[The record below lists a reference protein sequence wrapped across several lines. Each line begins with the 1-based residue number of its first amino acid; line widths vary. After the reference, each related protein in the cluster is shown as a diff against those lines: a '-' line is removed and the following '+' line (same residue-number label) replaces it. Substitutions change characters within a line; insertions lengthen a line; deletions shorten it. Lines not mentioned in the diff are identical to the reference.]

1 MTVYNLSTSLHRFV
15 NERSADLFDGSRP
28 CGFHCEEIAPW
39 VAASYHVIFR
49 TELQVSR
56 ALRVGNSIKRKR
68 LKFGVQYVCIS
79 WLMIWGDPLNF

>member
-1 MTVYNLSTSLHRFV
+1 MTVYNLITSLHRFV

-39 VAASYHVIFR
+39 VAASYHGIFR